1 MIKVEAYIKET
12 EGKAKV
18 ILKPMV
24 LKDEKPTPLEVA
36 AWEEMRGRIFAKV
49 AESRRRRR

>member
-1 MIKVEAYIKET
+1 MIKIEAYIEET

-18 ILKPMV
+18 TLKPMV
-24 LKDEKPTPLEVA
+24 LKDRKPTPLEVA

-49 AESRRRRR
+49 AKKPGRRR